1 VTPPAAGGPPE
12 AELVRQAADGD
23 RRALESLLGSYHDR
37 IHLICLRMC
46 RHRQDADD
54 ATQEA
59 LIAVVR
65 GLPRFDGRSAFST
78 WVYRVATNAC
88 LDELRRRR
96 RRPDPVA
103 AEDRPDL
110 ADHAS
115 AEDPADGAV
124 RAETRDAL
132 LAALADLPEDFRAP
146 VVLRD
151 VLDLDYAEIAE
162 VLELPGGTVRSR
174 IARGRAR
181 LAATLEG
188 PFGNQDH
195 AGGVGPI
202 GSGGPPGPPT
212 PTAGTPTSTEAPP

>member
-1 VTPPAAGGPPE
+1 VTPPAADGPSE
-12 AELVRQAADGD
+12 AELVRRAADGD
-23 RRALESLLGSYHDR
+23 RRALETLLRTYHDR

-96 RRPDPVA
+96 RRPEPVA
-103 AEDRPDL
+103 EDDRPDL
-110 ADHAS
+110 PARAAAD
-115 AEDPADGAV
+115 DPADGAV
-124 RAETRDAL
+124 RAETRDTL
-132 LAALADLPEDFRAP
+132 LAALAGLPEEFRAP

-188 PFGNQDH
+188 SVGNQDH
-195 AGGVGPI
+195 AVGVGPV
-202 GSGGPPGPPT
+202 GTATPGPSAPN
-212 PTAGTPTSTEAPP
+212 AGTTTSTEAPP